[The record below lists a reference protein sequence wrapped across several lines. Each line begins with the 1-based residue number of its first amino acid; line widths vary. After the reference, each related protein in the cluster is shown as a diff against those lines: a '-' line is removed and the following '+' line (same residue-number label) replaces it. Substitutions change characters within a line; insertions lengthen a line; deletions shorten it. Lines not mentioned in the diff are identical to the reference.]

1 MPHNRP
7 VKSFVLVAVQ
17 LACMAAILVPGPWV
31 ATQVGFFTME
41 LVGVV
46 LGTWAVMTM
55 TVKNLAVLPEV
66 KKGSR
71 LVTHGPYRWIRHPMY
86 AAILLVTLA
95 LVGEAFS
102 YGRGTCWLILLAD
115 LVAKLSYEETV
126 LRKAFPDYD
135 RYRWRTWRLMPGVF

>member
-1 MPHNRP
+1 MPDSRP
-7 VKSFVLVAVQ
+7 VKSYVLLTVQ

-31 ATQVGFFTME
+31 ATRVGFFTVE
-41 LVGVV
+41 LVGIV

-66 KKGSR
+66 KAGSR

-102 YGRGTCWLILLAD
+102 YGRGTCWLTLLVD

-126 LRKAFPDYD
+126 LRKAFPEYE
-135 RYRWRTWRLMPGVF
+135 RYQLRTWRLIPRVF